1 MPKVPVSFKIFSRN
15 KSTNDGY
22 KIDVKGTS
30 RRLSFT
36 VKEIYVYVNVEGLLP
51 PPPLLL
57 ESNKNKDFVVSS
69 DGLTIEFFDVSK
81 ETWTHFFFCFLFLLL
96 LFIFVDFSSR
106 Q

>member
-1 MPKVPVSFKIFSRN
+1 MSFKIFSRN
-15 KSTNDGY
+15 KSTNVRY

-30 RRLSFT
+30 RRLSFI
-36 VKEIYVYVNVEGLLP
+36 VKEIYVYVNVEGLLLLLLP
-51 PPPLLL
+51 PLL